1 MVRGPQVFEGYENH
15 HEANDESFA
24 DGWFRT
30 GDEGYF
36 DEDGYLTLTGRIK
49 EMINRGGEKV
59 NPAEVDEAVRSHPGV
74 RDAACF
80 PIPHP
85 TLGEEVAVAVVLE
98 TGAEVTRQELTEH
111 LLKRLAAFKVPRRYV
126 FVDAIPRTGAG
137 KVQRYRLAEVLG
149 VGEGTA
155 PGPSDEPGRAP
166 TALEAR
172 LQAIWARTLNVK
184 GVGLDD
190 NFFLLGGDS
199 LRAVELFL
207 AIERELGRNL
217 PVAALFEAGT
227 VAEMARLIESEEP
240 PGCVVA
246 IQPGGDRPPFFCV
259 HGNGGHV
266 IGFHALAKHLG
277 PDQPF
282 YGIQSVGWDGEAV
295 PFTSSEAMAAHYV
308 AELRKVQPRGPYYLG
323 GYSFGGRLVC
333 YMANMLKAAGEEVAL
348 LALLDPISYAG
359 RQFAT
364 LGIWLER
371 HGAPGGP
378 RRVLETGRYLWFRVR
393 KGYDWLYAWL
403 RRAALFALWGHYRH
417 AGRKPPRFLRRPDW
431 ANRMIRLE
439 HARMPPWEGDAVQ
452 FRAQPG
458 SRAKSHPDVRDSWDR
473 LIRGRLEVVHVPGLH
488 HQIIKEPY
496 VATLAHELAKALE
509 ASRATRIS
517 RAAE

>member
-1 MVRGPQVFEGYENH
+1 VAGARLT
-15 HEANDESFA
+15 DEILS
-24 DGWFRT
+24 R
-30 GDEGYF
+30 Y
-36 DEDGYLTLTGRIK
+36 
-49 EMINRGGEKV
+49 
-59 NPAEVDEAVRSHPGV
+59 
-74 RDAACF
+74 
-80 PIPHP
+80 
-85 TLGEEVAVAVVLE
+85 
-98 TGAEVTRQELTEH
+98 
-111 LLKRLAAFKVPRRYV
+111 LLKRLAGFKVPRRYV
-126 FVDAIPRTGAG
+126 FVDAVPKDATG
-137 KVQRYRLAEVLG
+137 KVRRYRLAEALG

-155 PGPSDEPGRAP
+155 PGPSDEHSRPP
-166 TALEAR
+166 TPLEAR
-172 LQAIWARTLNVK
+172 LCEIWARTLNVK

-403 RRAALFALWGHYRH
+403 RRAALFALWGHYRR

-488 HQIIKEPY
+488 HQIIKEPH
-496 VATLAHELAKALE
+496 VRTLARELGRVLE